1 MNTPSK
7 KTLSVFGLVMI
18 NVIAIDSLRSL
29 PLNAVYGVSVI
40 FYYALIALLF
50 FIPSALVAAE
60 LATAWPETGGIYIW
74 VREAFGKRVGFITIW
89 LQWFYNVCWYP
100 TIMSLVAA
108 TLAYLIDPQ
117 LVDHKLYMLTVI
129 MAVYWGATIV
139 NCLGMR
145 ASGALST
152 FAAIVGT
159 IIPMMFI
166 VLLGCVWIAMGKPVQ
181 VEWTTK
187 ALLPDCSSINS
198 FVLLTAML
206 YSLVGMELS
215 AAHAGEVKNP
225 QRDYPRAVLWSGLII
240 LATMILGSLAIA
252 IVVPL
257 NQLNIVSGLLQA
269 FDIFFQAFH
278 LSWLMPIIAIL
289 IIFGAIGG
297 AAAWMLGPSK
307 GLLIASRDGSLPASF
322 GTVNAH
328 HAPVKILFFQG
339 IIFSLLCSVY
349 LLMPTVSSAFWL
361 LSNITAILSLIVYV
375 VMFSAALRLRYKHP
389 DTPRTFRVPGGQFG
403 IWLVCLC
410 GLISCIVTIVI
421 GFLPPDQIAVGSV
434 FLYETLLS
442 LGVVLGCIAPIA
454 IFGWYQKRT
463 SA

>member
-1 MNTPSK
+1 MNMPSK
-7 KTLSVFGLVMI
+7 KTLSIFGLVMI

-40 FYYALIALLF
+40 FYYAVIALLF
-50 FIPSALVAAE
+50 FVPSALVAAE
-60 LATAWPETGGIYIW
+60 LATAWPETGGIYVW
-74 VREAFGKRVGFITIW
+74 VREAFGKQVGFITIW

-108 TLAYLIDPQ
+108 TLAYLIDPE

-129 MAVYWGATIV
+129 MAVYWGATLV

-152 FAAIVGT
+152 VAAIVGT
-159 IIPMMFI
+159 ILPMLFI
-166 VLLGCVWIAMGKPVQ
+166 AILGIIWVAIGKPVH
-181 VEWTTK
+181 VEWTKK
-187 ALLPDCSSINS
+187 ALLPDFSSINS
-198 FVLLTAML
+198 LVLLTAML

-252 IVVPL
+252 MVVPL

-269 FDIFFQAFH
+269 FDAFFQAFH
-278 LSWLMPIIAIL
+278 LSWLMPIMAIL

-322 GTVNAH
+322 GKVNIH
-328 HAPVKILFFQG
+328 HAPVNVLMFQG
-339 IIFSLLCSVY
+339 IVFTLLCSVY
-349 LLMPTVSSAFWL
+349 LFMPTVSSAFWL

-375 VMFSAALRLRYKHP
+375 VMFSAALRLRYTHP
-389 DTPRTFRVPGGQFG
+389 NVPRAFRVPGGHVG
-403 IWLVCLC
+403 VWLVC
-410 GLISCIVTIVI
+410 GSGVVSCICTIII
-421 GFLPPDQIAVGSV
+421 GFFPPSQILVGSV
-434 FLYETLLS
+434 FVYETLLV
-442 LGVVLGCIAPIA
+442 LGILLGCITPIA
-454 IFGWYQKRT
+454 IYRWYQLRD
-463 SA
+463 